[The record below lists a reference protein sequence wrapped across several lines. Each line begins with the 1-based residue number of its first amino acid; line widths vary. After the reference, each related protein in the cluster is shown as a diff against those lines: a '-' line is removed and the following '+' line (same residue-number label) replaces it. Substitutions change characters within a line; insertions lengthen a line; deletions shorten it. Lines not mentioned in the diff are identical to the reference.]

1 MSGGVVQLA
10 ALGAQDV
17 HLTGKPEVS
26 FFRST
31 YKRHTHFAQ
40 SVERQ
45 LIQGTPASGAMS
57 SIRIERKGDLLS
69 YMYLTAKDS
78 TGLVQN
84 IDWTKAIEKLELYI
98 GGQLIDTQD
107 STYNYLIASVL
118 MADNFNQR
126 FMGTSTTTNAA
137 PASAAQNTIVN
148 SFYPFKFFFCKDW
161 TLSLPLVGLQFHDI
175 EIRIYWL
182 GGSPTIGPSATTV
195 SNYTFE
201 AWANFMYLDGSE
213 REYFAKSDMD
223 ILITQV
229 QRVVCPA
236 DYTAELVFS
245 HPVKFIASNCAT
257 AYSSYA
263 QQLKTQINGV
273 DVGEYRGLPHWKDVP
288 QYYHTQY
295 ALSGADGGRSQP
307 GNPTPVVIVPFC
319 LDTAKLQ
326 PTGTLNFSRIDSY
339 RLLSLLGSGYPLM
352 GTTANNILGRSDQI
366 TNYIYAVNY
375 NILRIQKGM
384 AGLLYSN

>member
-26 FFRST
+26 FFRSN

-78 TGLVQN
+78 TGLVTK
-84 IDWTKAIEKLELYI
+84 IDWTKCVDKIELYI

-107 STYNYLIASVL
+107 STYNYLIAPVL
-118 MADNFNQR
+118 MADNFNKR
-126 FMGTSTTTNAA
+126 FLGTGTTAGTS
-137 PASAAQNTIVN
+137 QNTIVN
-148 SFYPFKFFFCKDW
+148 TFYPFKFFFCKDW
-161 TLSLPLVGLQFHDI
+161 TTCLPLVGLQFHDV

-182 GGSPTIGPSATTV
+182 GGNPVIGPASATHA
-195 SNYTFE
+195 NYTFE
-201 AWANFMYLDGSE
+201 CWGNFLYLDGPE

-223 ILITQV
+223 MLITQV

-245 HPVKFIASNCAT
+245 HPIKFIAANCAT
-257 AYSSYA
+257 AYDTYA
-263 QQLKTQINGV
+263 KQLKTQINGV
-273 DVGEYRGLPHWKDVP
+273 DVGEYRGLPHWKEVP
-288 QYYHTQY
+288 QYYHTEY
-295 ALSGADGGRSQP
+295 ALAGADGGATQP
-307 GNPTPVVIVPFC
+307 GNPSPVFVVPFC

-339 RLLSLLGSGYPLM
+339 RLLSVLGSGFPLVA
-352 GTTANNILGRSDQI
+352 GASSNNIFGRSDQ
-366 TNYIYAVNY
+366 TTTYIYAVNY
-375 NILRIQKGM
+375 NILRVQKGM